1 MTSLRVVVDTGSGVA
16 PWRQVHDQ
24 VIRLVGAGA
33 LAGGA
38 RLPPIRRLARD
49 LGLAPGTIA
58 RAYRDLELGGWV
70 RTARAN
76 GTVVAERG
84 DDAASAERAALLDE
98 AAGRF
103 SGVVRE
109 LGLPTGAALSAVE
122 RALNSFGGTVPE

>member
-1 MTSLRVVVDTGSGVA
+1 MTSLRVVVDTGNGVA

-24 VIRLVGAGA
+24 VIRLVSAGA
-33 LAGGA
+33 LVGGA

-58 RAYRDLELGGWV
+58 RAYRELELGGWV
-70 RTARAN
+70 RTARAK
-76 GTVVAERG
+76 GTVVVERG

-98 AAGRF
+98 AAERF
-103 SGVVRE
+103 AGVVRE

-122 RALNSFGGTVPE
+122 RALLSSGGPVPG